1 MNDNICFLLYADDI
15 VFVAE
20 NENDMQHVL
29 DILWMW
35 CEKWRINLNI
45 SNSNVIYAFQERSD
59 SVINIYFIK
68 TTNVGVGL
76 NPTSDTM

>member
-1 MNDNICFLLYADDI
+1 MNAVNICFLLYADDI

-35 CEKWRINLNI
+35 CEKWRIYMNI

-59 SVINIYFIK
+59 SVINIYF
-68 TTNVGVGL
+68 
-76 NPTSDTM
+76 